1 MAVKVLS
8 KTMDSTTLSSEKS
21 MFVPATC
28 LHLANHDLVE
38 FATVG
43 KTKDGKIYHHLW
55 SGDEIM
61 ALLREHGLAKEE
73 EPESG

>member
-8 KTMDSTTLSSEKS
+8 KTMDSTKLSSEKS
-21 MFVPATC
+21 KEPSLISRNT
-28 LHLANHDLVE
+28 ANHLTVE

-43 KTKDGKIYHHLW
+43 KTKDGTIYHHLW

-61 ALLREHGLAKEE
+61 SLLKEHGLAKED
-73 EPESG
+73 EPDTG